1 MLTQSQKDQ
10 VMAGNEGQI
19 LVMSS
24 NCGAEY
30 AGQMARCSIDGAMN
44 AIVRLEGAECAALFA
59 FALSDRVAGGLRTT
73 TPLVSVT
80 PGAVGQVG
88 AMAAES
94 ATPKDSVQVIE
105 IGSPEQLHDM
115 VRSWMGEEAHSY
127 CAASVPVAA
136 VPAATAVAPAEPKP
150 MTNGRAI
157 RIVSTLAI
165 VAFSLGM
172 LFARAV
178 LR

>member
-44 AIVRLEGAECAALFA
+44 AIVRLEGAERAALFA
-59 FALSDRVAGGLRTT
+59 FALSDRVAGGLRAT

-88 AMAAES
+88 AMVAES
-94 ATPKDSVQVIE
+94 ATPDDGVQVIE

-115 VRSWMGEEAHSY
+115 VRSWMGEGTYDCSA
-127 CAASVPVAA
+127 VP
-136 VPAATAVAPAEPKP
+136 VPAAAAVAPAEPKP

-157 RIVSTLAI
+157 RIVSTLAV